1 MDITD
6 LESSDKVKTLYV
18 SIYGIENA
26 YRQGFLGSGYPG
38 YQNQDIVLYELIIMV
53 NSRQTPDSGLFL
65 IEAEHCSN
73 HPGWA
78 LEMGASLSPEKPQ
91 FHLGPQTNIY

>member
-38 YQNQDIVLYELIIMV
+38 YQNQDIVLDGLIIMV
-53 NSRQTPDSGLFL
+53 NSRQANTRLRSVFDRGRSLF
-65 IEAEHCSN
+65 
-73 HPGWA
+73 
-78 LEMGASLSPEKPQ
+78 
-91 FHLGPQTNIY
+91 